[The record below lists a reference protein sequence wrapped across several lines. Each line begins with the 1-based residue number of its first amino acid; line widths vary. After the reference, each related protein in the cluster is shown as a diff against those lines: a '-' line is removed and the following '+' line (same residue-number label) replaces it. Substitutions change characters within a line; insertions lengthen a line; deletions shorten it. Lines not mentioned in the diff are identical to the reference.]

1 MVSVAALRRKANR
14 ELMAFWR
21 VSRLLG
27 RLPNA
32 SISVIPAKAGIHF
45 DLQR

>member
-1 MVSVAALRRKANR
+1 MVSVAAGRRKANR

-21 VSRLLG
+21 VSRWLEPLS
-27 RLPNA
+27 NA